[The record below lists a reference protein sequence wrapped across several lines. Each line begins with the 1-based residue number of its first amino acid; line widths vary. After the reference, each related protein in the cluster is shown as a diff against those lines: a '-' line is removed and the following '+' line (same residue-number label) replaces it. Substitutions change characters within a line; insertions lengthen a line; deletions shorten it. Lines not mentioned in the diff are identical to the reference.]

1 MGKCHVTMIWCEE
14 INNLLDELEVL
25 VSLFFLQYTFQ
36 SVCIF
41 RYDLSLVFNQ
51 RYNYF
56 SKTRMQT
63 TLTLNQSHHD
73 QPNSDHLLYA
83 VQMKETTI

>member
-36 SVCIF
+36 S
-41 RYDLSLVFNQ
+41 
-51 RYNYF
+51 
-56 SKTRMQT
+56 KTHIEHSYM
-63 TLTLNQSHHD
+63 
-73 QPNSDHLLYA
+73 
-83 VQMKETTI
+83 I